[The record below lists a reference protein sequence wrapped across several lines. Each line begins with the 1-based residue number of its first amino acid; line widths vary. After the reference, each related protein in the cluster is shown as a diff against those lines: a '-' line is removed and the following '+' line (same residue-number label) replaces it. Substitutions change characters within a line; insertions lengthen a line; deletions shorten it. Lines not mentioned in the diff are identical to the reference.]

1 MGKILHVDLT
11 SSKIEVEQ
19 PPESFYRTY
28 MGGSGL
34 AMHYL
39 LHMMPAKVEPL
50 SPENVL
56 VLSVGVLTGA
66 PISGLSRVMANAK
79 SPLTGAI
86 GDAQGGGF
94 WPAELKFAG
103 FDALVVT
110 GKSPQP
116 VYLWLHDGQAELR
129 AASHL
134 WGHVTGVVDAIL
146 QKELGD
152 KRVQVLQI
160 GPGGEKLA
168 RFACIMN
175 MSTRACGRTGMGAV
189 MGSKNLKAVAVRGH
203 AGPEIY
209 DKEKVQE
216 LARWGRDNLETS
228 GVWGL
233 ALNGTPNGVES
244 LQEMGALP
252 TRNWSSGVF
261 EHWRNIWGQT
271 MTDTILKERDTC
283 YGCVVRC
290 KRVVEAKEPFEVDPL
305 YGGPE
310 YETVATMGS
319 YCDVGDLIAISKAN
333 QICNM
338 YGLDTI
344 SCGATVAF
352 AMDCYERGLLTTK
365 DTGGIDLRFG
375 NAQAMVQMV
384 QMIAE
389 RKGLGDLLAEG
400 SLRAAKKI
408 GRGAEDL
415 AVHCKG
421 QEYPAH
427 VPQAKRSLALMFAL
441 NPFGADHM
449 SGDHDPNY
457 TPTAG
462 EESLSRLSELGLIAP
477 LDKRDLSQEKV
488 RYALTTACVH
498 SLLDSAGTCQFV
510 WGPTWQL
517 YDLNQLVELVQAVTG
532 WRTSLYE
539 LMQVGARR
547 LNMMRAFN
555 AREGLTSADDMLPK
569 RGFIALVGGATDG
582 VAISKDEFLRAR
594 AQYYQMAG
602 WDEEG
607 VPTPSKLAELKLD
620 WVNDLLRPE
629 AVKAGTST

>member
-1 MGKILHVDLT
+1 MPFGYMGRILHVDLT
-11 SSKIEVEQ
+11 SGKMEVEQ
-19 PPESFYRTY
+19 PPEAFYRTY
-28 MGGSGL
+28 MGGSAL
-34 AMHYL
+34 AMYYL
-39 LHMMPAKVEPL
+39 LRLMPPKVEPL

-86 GDAQGGGF
+86 GDSQGGGF

-103 FDALVVT
+103 FDAIVIK
-110 GKSPQP
+110 GKAPKP
-116 VYLWLHDGQAELR
+116 VYLWLHDGEAELR
-129 AASHL
+129 DASHL
-134 WGHVTGVVDAIL
+134 WGRVTGEVDATL
-146 QKELGD
+146 KKELGD
-152 KRVQVLQI
+152 RRVQVLQV
-160 GPGGEKLA
+160 GPAGEKLV
-168 RFACIMN
+168 RFASIMN

-203 AGPEIY
+203 ASPEIY
-209 DKEKVQE
+209 DKKKLQE
-216 LARWGRDNLETS
+216 LARWGRENLETS

-233 ALNGTPNGVES
+233 ALNGTPNGVKS

-261 EHWRNIWGQT
+261 EHWQNIWGQT
-271 MTDTILKERDTC
+271 MTDTILKGRDTC
-283 YGCVVRC
+283 YACIVRC
-290 KRVVEAKEPFEVDPL
+290 KRVVEAKEPFEVDPY

-319 YCDVGDLIAISKAN
+319 YCGVGDLVAISKAN

-338 YGLDTI
+338 YGMDTI
-344 SCGATVAF
+344 SCGATIAF
-352 AMDCYERGLLTTK
+352 AMDCFEQGILTTK
-365 DTGGIDLRFG
+365 DTDGIELRFG
-375 NAQAMVQMV
+375 NAQALVQMV

-389 RKGLGDLLAEG
+389 RRGFGDVLAEG
-400 SLRAAKKI
+400 SLRAARKI

-415 AVHCKG
+415 AVHVKG

-427 VPQAKRSLALMFAL
+427 VPQAKRSLALMYAI

-462 EESLSRLSELGLIAP
+462 EETLSRLSELGLITP
-477 LDKRDLSQEKV
+477 LDKWDLSLEKV
-488 RYALTTACVH
+488 RYALTTAYVH
-498 SLLDSAGTCQFV
+498 GLLDSLGTCQFV
-510 WGPTWQL
+510 WGPSWQL

-555 AREGLTSADDMLPK
+555 AREGFTSADDMLPK
-569 RGFIALVGGATDG
+569 KGFMPLVGGATDG
-582 VAISKDEFLRAR
+582 VAVSKEEFLRAR
-594 AQYYQMAG
+594 AQYYQIAG

-607 VPTPSKLAELKLD
+607 VPTAAKLNELRLE
-620 WVNDLLRPE
+620 WVNDLLR
-629 AVKAGTST
+629 KGS